1 MTIKIESTKTDEPL
15 GVVHIETKP
24 DAKPDAKPGSNK
36 VITLPNDMLKM
47 SKTKKSDPSFG
58 CLKNGK
64 KPTFKQWKLNP
75 AANTT
80 PTVKHFAKFGKDAK
94 NKTIRVHLNDAS
106 GYKKIKKG
114 IEKLEKE
121 PLSVVCK
128 YLADRNLYKAG
139 SAAPEDILRETYK
152 NAYLTGNIENRDAD
166 VMMHNFMHGQTD
178 P

>member
-1 MTIKIESTKTDEPL
+1 MEIQLETIKADEPL
-15 GVVHIETKP
+15 GGKKTVNVTPESLKLNKP
-24 DAKPDAKPGSNK
+24 
-36 VITLPNDMLKM
+36 
-47 SKTKKSDPSFG
+47 KKKDPSFG
-58 CLKNGK
+58 CLKGGK
-64 KPTFKQWKLNP
+64 KPTFKQWKQTP
-75 AANTT
+75 VE
-80 PTVKHFAKFGKDAK
+80 PTVKHFARFGKDAK

-152 NAYLTGNIENRDAD
+152 NAYLTGNIENRDAE

-178 P
+178 PA

>member
-1 MTIKIESTKTDEPL
+1 MEINLETIKADERKTEPPGDKKKINVTPES
-15 GVVHIETKP
+15 
-24 DAKPDAKPGSNK
+24 
-36 VITLPNDMLKM
+36 LKLA
-47 SKTKKSDPSFG
+47 KTKKVKDPSFG
-58 CLKNGK
+58 CLKGGK
-64 KPTFKQWKLNP
+64 KPTFKQWRQIP
-75 AANTT
+75 TEAT
-80 PTVKHFAKFGKDAK
+80 PTVKHFARFGKDAK
-94 NKTIRVHLNDAS
+94 NKTIRVHLNDAT

-166 VMMHNFMHGQTD
+166 VMMHNFMHGQID
-178 P
+178 PA